1 MANQDKLDH
10 HRCIDSEAQDPT
22 SVTIEFLRARLL
34 AERAVSKS
42 ARAKLDGLADKVC
55 SFIICRDD
63 PVKCSLV
70 LCPVLISLG
79 S

>member
-1 MANQDKLDH
+1 MIRIVLLIESHLDLVLVH
-10 HRCIDSEAQDPT
+10 FYRCVDTDTKDPT

-55 SFIICRDD
+55 SFYN
-63 PVKCSLV
+63 L
-70 LCPVLISLG
+70 
-79 S
+79 